1 MTRRADTIAAMSYT
15 FMGRRVI
22 VWSTVIGVVFAVI
35 GLVLRPTNIDFAVGA
50 FLLALGAFSLAG
62 YGVLERLADR
72 LPKRSKR

>member
-1 MTRRADTIAAMSYT
+1 MTRRAGNIAGMGYS

-22 VWSTVIGVVFAVI
+22 VWSAVIGVVFAVI

-62 YGVLERLADR
+62 YGLLEGLADR
-72 LPKRSKR
+72 LPNRSKR